1 MQKKLITL
9 DINSIKPYENNP
21 RFNENAVEAVKES
34 ISQCKYIAPIIVDE
48 DNVILAGHTRYKALV
63 DLGETDIEVMQ
74 VSGLTK
80 AQKKK
85 YRLLDNK
92 TNELASWDFD
102 RLAKEIEDIDFE
114 GYDFGFEMANFDIS
128 FDNLV
133 DGEKEKTAE
142 EPKDIVLRV
151 IFDDINKFR
160 KCESDLRTLLE
171 NERVSISSTIKGAEE
186 IEDI

>member
-1 MQKKLITL
+1 MQKQLITL
-9 DINSIKPYENNP
+9 SINAIKPYENNP

-92 TNELASWDFD
+92 TNEFANWDFD

-114 GYDFGFEMANFDIS
+114 GYDFGFDVGDLDFDIDKYI
-128 FDNLV
+128 DN
-133 DGEKEKTAE
+133 DEKETHDPELFGVTFHFDMKYKQE
-142 EPKDIVLRV
+142 FDEYLKKDKDKITNIILNEIVRA
-151 IFDDINKFR
+151 K
-160 KCESDLRTLLE
+160 
-171 NERVSISSTIKGAEE
+171 
-186 IEDI
+186 

>member
-9 DINSIKPYENNP
+9 NINAIKPYENNP

-34 ISQCKYIAPIIVDE
+34 ISQCKYIAPIIVDR

-74 VSGLTK
+74 VSGLSK

-114 GYDFGFEMANFDIS
+114 GYDFGFQHLDLSELDEVFEDS
-128 FDNLV
+128 D
-133 DGEKEKTAE
+133 DTTKKEKSLIC
-142 EPKDIVLRV
+142 PHCGKDIYK
-151 IFDDINKFR
+151 DD
-160 KCESDLRTLLE
+160 
-171 NERVSISSTIKGAEE
+171 
-186 IEDI
+186 

>member
-9 DINSIKPYENNP
+9 NINAIKPYENNP

-74 VSGLTK
+74 VSGLSK

-102 RLAKEIEDIDFE
+102 RLAKEIEDVDFE
-114 GYDFGFEMANFDIS
+114 GYDFGFDVGDLDFDIDKYI
-128 FDNLV
+128 DN
-133 DGEKEKTAE
+133 DEKETH
-142 EPKDIVLRV
+142 EPELFVVTFHFDMKYKQEFDEYLKKDKDKITNIILNEIVRA
-151 IFDDINKFR
+151 K
-160 KCESDLRTLLE
+160 
-171 NERVSISSTIKGAEE
+171 
-186 IEDI
+186 

>member
-1 MQKKLITL
+1 MQKQLITL
-9 DINSIKPYENNP
+9 NINAIKPYENNP

-114 GYDFGFEMANFDIS
+114 GYDFGFQHLDLSELDEVFEDS
-128 FDNLV
+128 D
-133 DGEKEKTAE
+133 DTTKKEKSLIC
-142 EPKDIVLRV
+142 PHCGKDIYK
-151 IFDDINKFR
+151 DD
-160 KCESDLRTLLE
+160 
-171 NERVSISSTIKGAEE
+171 
-186 IEDI
+186 

>member
-1 MQKKLITL
+1 MAKEIKKELITL
-9 DINSIKPYENNP
+9 DINAIKPYENNP

-114 GYDFGFEMANFDIS
+114 GYDFGFGEIGSGLNFDIDKFIDEEHKGTFETDKFGVTFNFDMKYKVE
-128 FDNLV
+128 FDNYLKTK
-133 DGEKEKTAE
+133 KEELTNIILKE
-142 EPKDIVLRV
+142 V
-151 IFDDINKFR
+151 IKN
-160 KCESDLRTLLE
+160 
-171 NERVSISSTIKGAEE
+171 A
-186 IEDI
+186 